1 MKDKYGGKIMKKYFR
16 LRVKAYIY
24 LKENNDEDKKQNV
37 QNSAPQ
43 KENLNLK
50 IINLFRNSSNWKW
63 NKRLEENKIDVDC
76 LKEDQKNSWKIVN

>member
-1 MKDKYGGKIMKKYFR
+1 MKEYFR

-50 IINLFRNSSNWKW
+50 IINLFRNSSN
-63 NKRLEENKIDVDC
+63 
-76 LKEDQKNSWKIVN
+76 